1 MTATTIKRTA
11 IERVEKHAKRISNG
25 EHETVKPG
33 QPFRITEA
41 ASVGDGAWQ
50 GDLGLEIVSSVPA
63 SYDRVEKLKANDKQL
78 VPGSTQGSKHCLD
91 SLRGVQVFRP
101 KDWSEESLDGPCLVL
116 AEERT
121 ILHPTHGAVT
131 IPAGFTVLCRYQ
143 REWDKEQAKERR
155 SRD

>member
-1 MTATTIKRTA
+1 MKATA
-11 IERVEKHAKRISNG
+11 IERVEKHAKRISNR

-41 ASVGDGAWQ
+41 ASVGDGCWQ
-50 GDLGLEIVSSVPA
+50 GDLGIEVVAKVPQG
-63 SYDRVEKLKANDKQL
+63 YVRIEKPKVADKQL
-78 VPGSTQGSKHCLD
+78 VPGNTQGSKHCLD
-91 SLRGVQVFRP
+91 SLRGVQVYRP
-101 KDWSEESLDGPCLVL
+101 SDWSEESLAGPCLVL
-116 AEERT
+116 MEERT

-155 SRD
+155 ARD